1 MVMRKRL
8 VVIIFA
14 LACLTSAFFVAG
26 FSERW
31 KNPTVFAATDHPSNS
46 IWIDPSVVNVTD
58 AQVGRTFRVIVWV
71 QNVSNIGA
79 WQVYMEFN
87 DSIVNVT
94 KWIEPA
100 TDSHYIFY
108 GKTTQAVQTPPDAS
122 YVNLSP
128 GKGRI
133 QVAAVLQPTPPQQ
146 QPGNGTGMLCTIEY
160 EVLQVPPKDE
170 QTTCQLDIN
179 ATDTYMLDPDGVEVQ
194 NVTKYGATVYIERG
208 AETTTGFLGLDWWV
222 WATIA
227 VIIIVLVVGAVLVWY
242 RRKK

>member
-8 VVIIFA
+8 TIIMFA
-14 LACLTSAFFVAG
+14 LGCLLSAFFVAG

-46 IWIDPSVVNVTD
+46 IWVDPPVVNVTD

-71 QNVSNIGA
+71 QNVSDIGA

-108 GKTTQAVQTPPDAS
+108 GKTTAANPTPPDAGYHS
-122 YVNLSP
+122 DDV
-128 GKGRI
+128 GRAHI
-133 QVAAVLQPTPPQQ
+133 DVSSILFPVPPEQTPS
-146 QPGNGTGMLCTIEY
+146 NGTGMLCTIEFK
-160 EVLQVPPKDE
+160 VIQAPLSDE
-170 QTTCQLDIN
+170 QLSCELNIN
-179 ATDTYMLDPDGVEVQ
+179 VNDTLLLDPDGQETQ
-194 NVTKYGATVYIERG
+194 NVIRYGSVVYLEL
-208 AETTTGFLGLDWWV
+208 TTEPGTPLSLDWWV
-222 WATIA
+222 WAA
-227 VIIIVLVVGAVLVWY
+227 MVVIIVVVAVGVVLLWR
-242 RRKK
+242 RRK